1 MWPGPRAPMPPRAAP
16 PAQHQTY
23 VAGPPGQWAGQWGV
37 PSPAAPLS
45 PGWDQQALA
54 AQFQTMSLQQ
64 PPQQDWYFDTG
75 ATTHMASDA
84 GILSTSTIP
93 SSHSP
98 SSIIVGNGN
107 LLPVVSTGS
116 TVLPHNL
123 HLNKVLVSPN
133 LIKNLISVRQFTIDN
148 NCTVEFDPFGC
159 SVKDLPTRNEIVRCN
174 SSGPFYPL

>member
-1 MWPGPRAPMPPRAAP
+1 
-16 PAQHQTY
+16 
-23 VAGPPGQWAGQWGV
+23 
-37 PSPAAPLS
+37 
-45 PGWDQQALA
+45 
-54 AQFQTMSLQQ
+54 
-64 PPQQDWYFDTG
+64 
-75 ATTHMASDA
+75 MASDA
-84 GILSTSTIP
+84 GILSTSSVP
-93 SSHSP
+93 SGHSP

-159 SVKDLPTRNEIVRCN
+159 SVKDLPTQNEIVRCN
-174 SSGPFYPL
+174 SSGPLYPLQLPASALLASSTSSLWHQCLGHPGHEVLSRLAHSSAIHCNKSASNSLSCVSTWSSCSSSLSYVIIPRLAPL